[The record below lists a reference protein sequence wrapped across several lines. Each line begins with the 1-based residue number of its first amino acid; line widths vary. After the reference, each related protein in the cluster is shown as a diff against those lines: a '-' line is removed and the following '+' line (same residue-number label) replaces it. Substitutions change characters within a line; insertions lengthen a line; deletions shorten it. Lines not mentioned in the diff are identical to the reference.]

1 MRQYHFK
8 IPLWEDFLQ
17 DNFFTFSDVYK
28 EQMLDVKATQIEMQ
42 THWTI
47 SLLESDYYIDS
58 SVIK

>member
-28 EQMLDVKATQIEMQ
+28 EQILDVKATQIEMQ
-42 THWTI
+42 TDGTI
-47 SLLESDYYIDS
+47 SLLE
-58 SVIK
+58 